1 MTILRRAAPTRWLYP
16 AILLLLFME
25 KSSALE
31 IAGYGGSASW
41 TQIGATFESDGS
53 DSPGL
58 LLSFSQDGS
67 RLLVG
72 SSYESTDYVAV
83 YKWQSGS
90 STWTRIGDKIPRL
103 VYINSASLSG
113 DGNVVALGDYDSTES
128 GTIWTARV
136 FHYSGGS
143 WQQVGSNIVGPSS
156 ESPQSSKVSISSDGK
171 VLAVGAR
178 DSSDAS
184 GVNAT
189 KSGRVRIY
197 QWPSN
202 DLAASDTW
210 TQMGETIEAWKTS
223 EGWSG
228 SEMEP
233 FSRTVYMDAGT
244 LSGYGTRVA
253 VFRDNNDVGDG
264 YVYEWK
270 SSTWSLVG
278 DVIYLGGEASLSND
292 GNVVAG
298 AYERIYKESGSGA
311 WSRLGS
317 AGWVPRYQVSL
328 SSDGTRVAS
337 GNTWGSISDNSNV
350 GLVEIQEWDSDAEEW
365 MTMVQITGVAA
376 NDYVGWMVS
385 LSGDGSRLAVYSKG
399 AKHTRV
405 F

>member
-83 YKWQSGS
+83 YEWQSGS

-143 WQQVGSNIVGPSS
+143 WQQVGSDIVGPLT
-156 ESPQSSKVSISSDGK
+156 EGAYNVKVSISSDGK
-171 VLAVGAR
+171 VLAVGN
-178 DSSDAS
+178 SESETSDW
-184 GVNAT
+184 NAT

-202 DLAASDTW
+202 DLAAADTW
-210 TQMGETIEAWKTS
+210 TQMG
-223 EGWSG
+223 
-228 SEMEP
+228 
-233 FSRTVYMDAGT
+233 
-244 LSGYGTRVA
+244 
-253 VFRDNNDVGDG
+253 
-264 YVYEWK
+264 
-270 SSTWSLVG
+270 
-278 DVIYLGGEASLSND
+278 
-292 GNVVAG
+292 
-298 AYERIYKESGSGA
+298 
-311 WSRLGS
+311 
-317 AGWVPRYQVSL
+317 
-328 SSDGTRVAS
+328 
-337 GNTWGSISDNSNV
+337 
-350 GLVEIQEWDSDAEEW
+350 
-365 MTMVQITGVAA
+365 
-376 NDYVGWMVS
+376 
-385 LSGDGSRLAVYSKG
+385 
-399 AKHTRV
+399 
-405 F
+405 